1 MITHRADFYFIN
13 IQEMTDDIIIEQLK
27 NRELQLVDE
36 LNKVRAALRAFINE
50 SILPNEGRFVY
61 PEMNVPAG
69 YETTLTYCG
78 KILYVLSK
86 SETPLLVEEITE
98 ALHKLEPGL
107 DHAKLQKSVS
117 HNVSMLAKYARVKR
131 HPFNRKIKYSQR

>member
-1 MITHRADFYFIN
+1 MVTHRTDFYFIN

-36 LNKVRAALRAFINE
+36 LNKVRLALRAFINE

-86 SETPLLVEEITE
+86 SEAPLLVEEITE

-107 DHAKLQKSVS
+107 DQVKLQKSVS

-131 HPFNRKIKYSQR
+131 HPFNRKIKYSLR